1 VATKDQFTEQE
12 WDQLKRGVMGA
23 ALWVS
28 VSDPGLFESFKEAS
42 TAARHMAQGRQSQSE
57 LVRELAQERPGGF
70 GIGTSPQELEEQTL
84 AALRDAVAAVR
95 SKAPQEEDRYRQF
108 VLDVARS
115 VAEAAEGVSAGESGA
130 LERIR
135 SALGTDTSGT

>member
-1 VATKDQFTEQE
+1 VAAKEQFTEQE

-42 TAARHMAQGRQSQSE
+42 TAARHMAQGRESQSE
-57 LVRELAQERPGGF
+57 LVRELAQERPSGF
-70 GIGTSPQELEEQTL
+70 GIGTNPQELETQTL

-95 SKAPQEEDRYRQF
+95 AKAPQEEDAYRQF
-108 VLDVARS
+108 VLDVGQS

-130 LERIR
+130 LERVR
-135 SALGTDTSGT
+135 SALGSDTSGT